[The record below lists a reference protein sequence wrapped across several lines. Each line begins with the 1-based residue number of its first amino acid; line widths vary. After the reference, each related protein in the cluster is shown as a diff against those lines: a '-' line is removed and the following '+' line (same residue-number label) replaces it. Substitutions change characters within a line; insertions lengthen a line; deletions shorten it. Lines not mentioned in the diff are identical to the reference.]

1 MFSQRAKDYRNV
13 LLIHLNIN
21 SIQNRFEELKEL
33 NAKLK
38 VQLIVLSETKID
50 KSYPSEQFEMDG
62 YQMFRNDR
70 KKGEED

>member
-1 MFSQRAKDYRNV
+1 M
-13 LLIHLNIN
+13 LN
-21 SIQNRFEELKEL
+21 L
-33 NAKLK
+33 
-38 VQLIVLSETKID
+38 